1 MRCLDKNEIL
11 ALEKFLVEDSDEV
24 IGITLHLGMSTSNG
38 EYTAPETIKE
48 FTKEALA
55 GGDLIP
61 MDEARTLCALVGNR
75 LYYRDV
81 YGHAGS
87 IAPETTFLYHCNATK
102 RYLYGRIIVLYSES
116 IEKLPDEEI
125 LSLKTILVKDN
136 KRVSG
141 ITIERGHMGLGG
153 SNRSGFS
160 STSEREYTI
169 QQLSGSEPIWVMKSE
184 ICALVND
191 VLYFRC
197 DDEDGK
203 KRVYTMDYREEKRTM
218 AGDSIAYD
226 TVSAARVVLLL
237 K

>member
-1 MRCLDKNEIL
+1 MKRLEKHEVL
-11 ALEKFLVEDSDEV
+11 GLEKFLVEDSDEV
-24 IGITLHLGMSTSNG
+24 IGITLHLGMSMSNG

-61 MDEARTLCALVGNR
+61 LDELRTLCALVGNR

-81 YGHAGS
+81 YGHVGS
-87 IAPETTFLYHCNATK
+87 IAPETTFMYHCNATK

-125 LSLKTILVKDN
+125 LSRKTILVKDN

-141 ITIERGHMGLGG
+141 IQIERGHMGLGG
-153 SNRSGFS
+153 TNRSGFS
-160 STSEREYTI
+160 ATSEREYTA

-197 DDEDGK
+197 DDGDGK
-203 KRVYTMDYREEKRTM
+203 KRVYTLDHREEGRM
-218 AGDSIAYD
+218 MVGEGIAYD
-226 TVSAARVVLLL
+226 TASAARVVLLL